1 MATKRLTDTGI
12 ANLNPPADG
21 RVEVWDAI
29 VPGLGLRVGAR
40 RKTFVVMARAEGR
53 LRRISLG
60 VFPGMGI
67 ADARRKAREII
78 EQAQNGID
86 PVEARR
92 AAKAVKTQQRANT
105 ISASVEEFIERYA
118 RPRQRSWLQ
127 TKRRLEIY
135 LVEAFGDLP
144 VSSLTRTDIVRVLD
158 GVQEKGFAIGANRT
172 LANIKTYL
180 RWCAERGLIES
191 SPADLVRPTSP
202 EVSRDRVLT
211 DKEVAAVWEAS
222 LRIGYPYGDIVR
234 LLILT
239 GQRREEVGGMAWDE
253 LDLEE
258 GTWTISADRNKGDRL
273 HVVPLAGPALAILR
287 ELERLGPLLFP
298 SRLDMVGE
306 TSFSGW
312 SKAKRRLDRSS
323 GVTNWRLHDLRRTA
337 ATGMA
342 RLGVAP
348 FVVERVLNHATSAA
362 GPLAAVYQRYD
373 YAKEKA
379 EALRSWSDEVL
390 RIVSNEK
397 VSGHSAIAA
406 E

>member
-12 ANLNPPADG
+12 ANLNPPAAG
-21 RVEVWDAI
+21 RLEIWDAI

-53 LRRISLG
+53 LRRVSLG
-60 VFPGMGI
+60 VFPGMGV
-67 ADARRKAREII
+67 AKARRKAREII

-92 AAKAVKTQQRANT
+92 EAKVAKTQQRANT
-105 ISASVEEFIERYA
+105 ISATVEEYIERYA
-118 RPRQRSWLQ
+118 KPRQRSWLQ

-135 LVEAFGDLP
+135 LVDELGDTP
-144 VSSLTRTDIVRVLD
+144 VSSLTRADIVRVLD
-158 GVQEKGFAIGANRT
+158 SVLEKGFATGANRT

-180 RWCAERGLIES
+180 RWCAERGLIER
-191 SPADLVRPTSP
+191 SPADLLRPPSP

-211 DKEVAAVWEAS
+211 DKELAAVWHAS
-222 LRIGYPYGDIVR
+222 LSAGYPYGDIVR
-234 LLILT
+234 LLVLT
-239 GQRREEVGGMAWDE
+239 GQRREEVGGMGWDE
-253 LDLEE
+253 LSLN
-258 GTWTISADRNKGDRL
+258 GKAWTIGSDRNKGGRL
-273 HVVPLAGPALAILR
+273 HVVPLTRPALAILR
-287 ELERLGPLLFP
+287 DIEQVGPLVFP
-298 SRLDMVGE
+298 SRADVMGE

-312 SKAKRRLDRSS
+312 SKAKRRLDKSS

-342 RLGVAP
+342 RLGAAP

-373 YAKEKA
+373 YAKEKE
-379 EALRSWSDEVL
+379 EALRLWSDEVL
-390 RIVSNEK
+390 RVVSTEA
-397 VSGHSAIAA
+397 VAGHSSTAA

>member
-12 ANLNPPADG
+12 ANLNPPAAG
-21 RVEVWDAI
+21 RLEIWDAL

-53 LRRISLG
+53 LRRVSLG
-60 VFPGMGI
+60 VFPGMGV
-67 ADARRKAREII
+67 AEARKKAREII

-92 AAKAVKTQQRANT
+92 EAKVAKTQQRANT
-105 ISASVEEFIERYA
+105 ISATVEEYIERYA
-118 RPRQRSWLQ
+118 KPRQRSWLQ

-135 LVEAFGDLP
+135 LVDELGDTP
-144 VSSLTRTDIVRVLD
+144 VSSLTRADIVRVVL
-158 GVQEKGFAIGANRT
+158 EKGFATGANRT

-180 RWCAERGLIES
+180 RWCAERGLIER
-191 SPADLVRPTSP
+191 SPADLLRPPSP

-211 DKEVAAVWEAS
+211 NKELAAVWRAS
-222 LRIGYPYGDIVR
+222 LSAGYPYGDIVR
-234 LLILT
+234 LLALT

-253 LDLEE
+253 LDLKEK
-258 GTWTISADRNKGDRL
+258 TWTISAVRNKGDRL
-273 HVVPLAGPALAILR
+273 HVVPLTTPALAILR
-287 ELERLGPLLFP
+287 DIEQVGPLVFP
-298 SRLDMVGE
+298 SRADVMGE

-312 SKAKRRLDRSS
+312 SRAKRRLDKSS

-373 YAKEKA
+373 YAKEKE
-379 EALRSWSDEVL
+379 EALRLWSDEVL
-390 RIVSNEK
+390 RVVLKEA
-397 VSGHSAIAA
+397 VTGHLPVAA